1 MGEKSKYRLLSLATA
16 LSIILTGLGGASL
29 ISAAETESYGSGS
42 GTELDPYIISSAEH
56 MAQLDADTVAG
67 NTDGKYYKLTADIT
81 LSGDF
86 TIGQNRESK
95 TSIASASG
103 ANSFVTDVKP
113 FEGVFDGNFHTVTY
127 TYSDCYAYGGL
138 FSYLEGADVKNL
150 VVKGTSTGANLIF
163 GSVAAVINNSV
174 IDNCISEV
182 EITDAR
188 KYTAGIAAIVQD
200 SRITNTENRGCVVTR
215 KDAAGATDSDVSHGS
230 INSHLKTLFSTKNE
244 NTVQGGHSN
253 VGGIAAVVLGDVTFE
268 NVLNSGDVT
277 NSADNGVVSHTGG
290 IVGIIMN
297 PKNGNDPGGT
307 VIFNYVG
314 NTGDITCGKTN
325 RNNTNDRTGGIY
337 GELENSYYHCNVVW
351 NTGTITSL
359 KSDGTNHNQ
368 TGSIGGATGGTC
380 ATIDVNNPHILY
392 SKIGTVSGFTGNQC
406 SIEFTGKGM
415 HLPQKI
421 YYEGDAYVPAN
432 NATKVDM
439 KTDADF
445 IEQLGSGWRAVDGYA
460 YPTLAYHF
468 TVGDFNNDGAFDIR
482 DLISLKKYLT
492 GVGTGTDIVPAAAD
506 FDENGVVESTDL
518 ASVRKLLFGLSL
530 KDVSASA
537 SKVLRVYSHN
547 VCSHGDQPPGTG
559 GETGLNSQ
567 RLPGICSVITENV
580 PNVVVLTECNSVWAE
595 SIAQKCGYEIAENTR
610 TGLSEIQILYNAG
623 DFDLIENNVDDSE
636 RSAFHWVVL
645 RSKATSE
652 ELMVYGY
659 HGDSADLRV
668 RTAEIAA
675 MSQTISDKAFPT
687 VVAGDF
693 NAEYSEFSTKLSGL
707 TRIAEGRAFDKATW
721 LDWDSAGASAIDH
734 ILYSTDRFDARFF
747 YVLDQKAGDTVLSD
761 HCALLAE
768 LEIK

>member
-1 MGEKSKYRLLSLATA
+1 MGKKSKYRLLSLATA

-29 ISAAETESYGSGS
+29 ISAAETESYGGGS

-81 LSGDF
+81 IENL
-86 TIGQNRESK
+86 TVGQNKSSTVSSLCSES
-95 TSIASASG
+95 TY
-103 ANSFVTDVKP
+103 VTDIKP
-113 FEGVFDGNFHTVTY
+113 FKGVFDGNNHTVTY
-127 TYSDCYAYGGL
+127 TYNQCYAYGGL
-138 FSYLEGADVKNL
+138 FSGLEGAVVKNL
-150 VVKGTSTGANLIF
+150 TVKGTADGANVIF
-163 GSVAAVINNSV
+163 GSVAAVMIDST

-182 EITDAR
+182 KITNA
-188 KYTAGIAAIVQD
+188 KKTTGGIAGIMQNSVI
-200 SRITNTENRGCVVTR
+200 SNTENRGNITT
-215 KDAAGATDSDVSHGS
+215 KKDSDGAPNVSHGG
-230 INSHLKTLFSTKNE
+230 IDTHLRGIFTDLPANVF
-244 NTVQGGHSN
+244 QGGHSN
-253 VGGIAAVVLGDVTFE
+253 IGGIVSTAVNGATFT
-268 NVLNSGDVT
+268 NVLNTGNVA
-277 NSADNGVVSHTGG
+277 NNADNGVVSHTGG
-290 IVGIIMN
+290 IVGLN
-297 PKNGNDPGGT
+297 YPGMEGAEI
-307 VIFNYVG
+307 IFNSVG
-314 NTGDITCGKTN
+314 NTGNISVGKTN
-325 RNNTNDRTGGIY
+325 SNANDRTGGIF
-337 GELENSYYHCNVVW
+337 GRLENVRYYLNVVW
-351 NTGTITSL
+351 SAGDISDS
-359 KSDGTNHNQ
+359 KSGDLLGA
-368 TGSIGGATGGTC
+368 TGSIGGSVSGSCGEIST
-380 ATIDVNNPHILY
+380 DHIQRIYAKL
-392 SKIGTVSGFTGNQC
+392 GTVEDFTGTDC
-406 SIEFTGKGM
+406 EDEFFGNPLYNNTTRYV
-415 HLPQKI
+415 
-421 YYEGDAYVPAN
+421 YYSGDAYES
-432 NATKVDM
+432 TKGSYRDM
-439 KTDADF
+439 MTDEGFLND
-445 IEQLGSGWRAVDGYA
+445 LGSGWRAVDGYA

-659 HGDSADLRV
+659 HGDATDSEV
-668 RTAEIAA
+668 RATEIAA
-675 MSQTISDKAFPT
+675 MNETVSAKALPT

-693 NAEYSEFSTKLSGL
+693 NAEYSAFSATLSGL
-707 TRIAEGRAFDKATW
+707 TRTAEGNAYDKYTH
-721 LDWDSAGASAIDH
+721 LGWDSADNKTIDH
-734 ILYSTDRFDARFF
+734 ILYSTDSFDARSF
-747 YVLDQKAGDTVLSD
+747 YVLGQKVGNTILSD
-761 HCALLAE
+761 HCALLSE
-768 LEIK
+768 LKLK